1 MLGTHSYQYSVATCL
16 IVHISLLPL
25 TSTLTPRPNLS
36 LAEEKEFIH
45 KKALLKSYRKLLK
58 KEGFGPS
65 LSTAQESGPGG
76 MNLVPEGPLGEV
88 SGGKRRLPPEVEK
101 IGTEDEGLERCDTGP
116 GGGELRKRT
125 RMEAEE
131 SDGDSGGPPAAYRG
145 DGGSPPQPGP
155 ARPRKG
161 LKGTKAKPD
170 PFARAR
176 QHALAKKEEA
186 EEEALR
192 REAKSRALKKSAK
205 VRRERHVLLSKTTRR
220 GQPIMKTRIHGIL
233 DRLEREGRT

>member
-1 MLGTHSYQYSVATCL
+1 MS
-16 IVHISLLPL
+16 
-25 TSTLTPRPNLS
+25 
-36 LAEEKEFIH
+36 
-45 KKALLKSYRKLLK
+45 
-58 KEGFGPS
+58 
-65 LSTAQESGPGG
+65 
-76 MNLVPEGPLGEV
+76 LVPEGPLGEV
-88 SGGKRRLPPEVEK
+88 SGGKRRLPAEIEK

-125 RMEAEE
+125 RIEAEE

-145 DGGSPPQPGP
+145 DGGSSPQPGP
-155 ARPRKG
+155 ARLRKG

-192 REAKSRALKKSAK
+192 REAKARALKKSAK